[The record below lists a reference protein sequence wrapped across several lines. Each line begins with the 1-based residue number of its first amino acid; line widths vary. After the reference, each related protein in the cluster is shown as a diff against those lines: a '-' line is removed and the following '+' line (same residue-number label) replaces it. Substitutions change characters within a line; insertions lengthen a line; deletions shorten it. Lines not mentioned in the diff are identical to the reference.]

1 MFGLFDIAV
10 GGQITEFVMPFREK
24 ISWLSLGGIAVA
36 FGPYFYM
43 VLVRN
48 DVPASLWPVNAALLL
63 GTVIVLTCVMTVATI
78 IVALSNVRDAQ
89 APSDERDQTISRR
102 AVAFAYPVLLAA
114 VFLALG
120 TLFFGANQA
129 TLINVVLGAIVLG
142 EMTRCVAEIVGY
154 RTRG

>member
-1 MFGLFDIAV
+1 MSGLLDIATV
-10 GGQITEFVMPFREK
+10 GQITEVVMPFREK

-43 VLVRN
+43 LLARA
-48 DVPASLWPVNAALLL
+48 DVPASLWPVDAALLL
-63 GTVIVLTCVMTVATI
+63 IAVTVLACIMTVATI

-89 APSDERDQTISRR
+89 APSDERDQNISRR

-129 TLINVVLGAIVLG
+129 TLINAVLGAIVLA

>member
-1 MFGLFDIAV
+1 MAGLLDIATV
-10 GGQITEFVMPFREK
+10 GQITEVVMPFREK

-43 VLVRN
+43 LLARA
-48 DVPASLWPVNAALLL
+48 DVPASLWPVDAALLL
-63 GTVIVLTCVMTVATI
+63 IAVTVLACIMTVATI

-89 APSDERDQTISRR
+89 APSDERDQNISRR
-102 AVAFAYPVLLAA
+102 AVAFAYPVLVAA

-129 TLINVVLGAIVLG
+129 TLINAVLGAIVLA

>member
-1 MFGLFDIAV
+1 
-10 GGQITEFVMPFREK
+10 MPFREK

-43 VLVRN
+43 LLARA
-48 DVPASLWPVNAALLL
+48 DVPASLWPVDAALLL
-63 GTVIVLTCVMTVATI
+63 IAVTVLACIMTVATI

-89 APSDERDQTISRR
+89 APSDERDQNISRR

-129 TLINVVLGAIVLG
+129 TLINAVLGAIVLA

>member
-1 MFGLFDIAV
+1 
-10 GGQITEFVMPFREK
+10 
-24 ISWLSLGGIAVA
+24 
-36 FGPYFYM
+36 
-43 VLVRN
+43 
-48 DVPASLWPVNAALLL
+48 
-63 GTVIVLTCVMTVATI
+63 VATI